1 MNNLVKALG
10 TLLTITLAV
19 ITVSAQ
25 AQAQVTEQ
33 WVARYDG
40 PAHGY
45 DEAHKMVVDAVG
57 NVYVTG
63 ASRQGTTI
71 TNDYT
76 TVKYDTNGKE
86 LWVRRYNGP
95 ENSED
100 VAVALAV
107 DAGGN
112 VYVTGYSFTTVYSSN
127 YDYATVKY
135 DTNGNELW
143 VRRYQGPTTSDDRPV
158 ALALDAVGNVYV
170 TGHSTLYQ
178 GGFTIRE
185 SDYVTVKYDT
195 NGNEVWVRTYNGP
208 ANNRDEPT
216 ALAVDL
222 SGNVYVTGSAVTGF
236 GDAGQY
242 TEDFATVKYDAHG
255 NEVWVRRFSGFSGP
269 GNRTSD
275 GARALAVDVAG
286 NVYVTGYSYPP
297 PNSGALFLENIAT
310 IKYDISG
317 NELWVRRY
325 NGSATPVALA
335 VDVTGNV
342 YVGGTK
348 YVNSND
354 SNYLTIK
361 YDTNGNELWERSY
374 NGPYNT
380 YDSAV
385 ALAVD
390 ATGSVYITGSSDKV
404 IANWYSNDAIA
415 TIKYDT
421 DGKELWVS
429 RYTELGNPSGG
440 TGNSVAVDAAGNA
453 YVTGNI
459 YGYPSA
465 QSGESDYLTI
475 KYRADTQTSPTAV
488 ATVSSTL
495 LECVNLNGETVTL
508 SGARSSDPGGLPLTY
523 NWTGPFGTASGVT
536 VNVPVPLGTH
546 VITLTVSNG
555 SSSATATVTV
565 TVQDTIAPYVN
576 AGADITLE
584 ASSSAGAAYTV
595 TPVSSDACSITSVVI
610 TPVLSIYPLGATPV
624 MVTATDASRNSAS
637 DSLVVT
643 VVDTTPPTLTVPAN
657 ITTSATGALTPVTL
671 GTVTATDAVDGVI
684 TVTNNAPAS
693 GFAVGTTTVI
703 YTATDSH
710 ANSVSKS
717 QLVTVTDTTGPTLT
731 IPADITKE
739 ATGALTPVALGT
751 ASASDA
757 VDGALVV
764 NNNAPAAGFPVG
776 MTLVLYTATDSHAN
790 SVSMSQRVTVT
801 DTTAPTLSVPADIT
815 VTATGM
821 LTPVNLGTASAMDLV
836 DGVVA
841 VTNDAPF
848 AGFPVGMATVT
859 YTTTD
864 SHGNSMT
871 KTQRVTVTD
880 SAAPLTIGN
889 YTLISS
895 TRVSRTDFV
904 YTYRAIIFNSG
915 FTTRTPTATL
925 SIATPGV
932 TILDGTLSF
941 GTVPAG
947 TTATSTDTF
956 SLRHDRSSAFSEA
969 DFHWQ
974 IQ

>member
-1 MNNLVKALG
+1 MNNLIKAFG
-10 TLLTITLAV
+10 TLLAITLAA
-19 ITVSAQ
+19 ITMAAQ
-25 AQAQVTEQ
+25 AGVTEQ
-33 WVARYDG
+33 WKAGYDG
-40 PAHGY
+40 PDHRDDVTRKVA
-45 DEAHKMVVDAVG
+45 VDAVG

-63 ASRQGTTI
+63 TSYSFGTG
-71 TNDYT
+71 NDFT
-76 TVKYDTNGKE
+76 TVKYDSNGME
-86 LWVRRYNGP
+86 LWVRRYTGP
-95 ENSED
+95 LDWSLSDFSED
-100 VAVALAV
+100 QVADLAV

-112 VYVTGYSFTTVYSSN
+112 VYVTGSSYSRSSGN
-127 YDYATVKY
+127 DYATVKY

-143 VRRYQGPTTSDDRPV
+143 VRRYNGPGNNYDNAT
-158 ALALDAVGNVYV
+158 ALVIDTVGNVYV
-170 TGHSTLYQ
+170 TGNSYSNVS
-178 GGFTIRE
+178 GY
-185 SDYVTVKYDT
+185 DYATVKYDP
-195 NGNEVWVRTYNGP
+195 NGNELWVRRYTETLPGIARKNGDF
-208 ANNRDEPT
+208 AT
-216 ALAVDL
+216 ALAVDIL
-222 SGNVYVTGSAVTGF
+222 
-236 GDAGQY
+236 
-242 TEDFATVKYDAHG
+242 
-255 NEVWVRRFSGFSGP
+255 
-269 GNRTSD
+269 
-275 GARALAVDVAG
+275 G
-286 NVYVTGYSYPP
+286 NVYVTGYSA
-297 PNSGALFLENIAT
+297 SGSNYDYT
-310 IKYDISG
+310 TVKYDATGTELWVNHYDGPIHYEDKPIALAVDAAGSVYVTG
-317 NELWVRRY
+317 YSYASAGGIDYATVKYNANGTELWVRRY
-325 NGSATPVALA
+325 AGPVNVSGYNIPTALA
-335 VDVTGNV
+335 VD
-342 YVGGTK
+342 
-348 YVNSND
+348 S
-354 SNYLTIK
+354 
-361 YDTNGNELWERSY
+361 
-374 NGPYNT
+374 
-380 YDSAV
+380 
-385 ALAVD
+385 
-390 ATGSVYITGSSDKV
+390 
-404 IANWYSNDAIA
+404 
-415 TIKYDT
+415 
-421 DGKELWVS
+421 
-429 RYTELGNPSGG
+429 
-440 TGNSVAVDAAGNA
+440 AGNA
-453 YVTGNI
+453 YVTGSSL
-459 YGYPSA
+459 YGSFATVKYDTSGTELWVRNYKLGSYKANGAYALTVDALGNVYVAGSSVASFVGGDSGAAIIKYNTDGDEVWVYSYSGPDNLISGARSVTIDTVGNVYVAAALRVPGVPGNPS
-465 QSGESDYLTI
+465 QVDYLTI
-475 KYRADTQTSPTAV
+475 KYSPDSQPAPTAV
-488 ATVSSTL
+488 ATASSTL
-495 LECVNLNGETVTL
+495 LECVDLNGETVTL
-508 SGARSSDPGGLPLTY
+508 SGAGSSDPGGRPLTY
-523 NWTGPFGTASGVT
+523 SWTGPFGTASGVT

-576 AGADITLE
+576 AGADVTLE
-584 ASSSAGAAYTV
+584 AGSSAGAAYTV
-595 TPVSSDACSITSVVI
+595 TPVSSDACSTTSVVI

-657 ITTSATGALTPVTL
+657 ISTSATGALTPVTL
-671 GTVTATDAVDGVI
+671 GSATATDAVDGVI

-731 IPADITKE
+731 IPADIMTE
-739 ATGALTPVALGT
+739 ATGALTPVVLGT

-801 DTTAPTLSVPADIT
+801 DTTAPTLNAPADIT
-815 VTATGM
+815 VTATGRF
-821 LTPVNLGTASAMDLV
+821 TPVNLGTASATDLV

-841 VTNDAPF
+841 VTNDAPL

-889 YTLISS
+889 YTLVSS

-904 YTYRAIIFNSG
+904 YIYRAIIFNSG
-915 FTTRTPTATL
+915 FTTRMPKATL